1 MSTVD
6 YDAPR
11 TTAGTE
17 PDMDSL
23 EMLQERRATLTDL
36 EAAEAYEL
44 ADFDLVDG
52 ELTAPVVPMRIDE
65 FRCHGCFLV
74 LHNGLHAGSRNGH
87 DVCRDCA

>member
-17 PDMDSL
+17 PDTDSL
-23 EMLQERRATLTDL
+23 DMLWERRGV
-36 EAAEAYEL
+36 L
-44 ADFDLVDG
+44 ADPEFGEANDHAGLDIVDD
-52 ELTAPVVPMRIDE
+52 ELTAPVMPIRADE

-87 DVCRDCA
+87 DFCCDCA